1 MEKKLYMR
9 PLIEAM
15 QMEPIGAIMRTSIEQ
30 GPDPAP
36 ARRVPALGNDSVQ
49 VF

>member
-1 MEKKLYMR
+1 MKKQYIFPQTEVLTMV
-9 PLIEAM
+9 
-15 QMEPIGAIMRTSIEQ
+15 GACNLMKTSIDPA
-30 GPDPAP
+30 PDPAP

>member
-1 MEKKLYMR
+1 MEKKQYIC
-9 PLIEAM
+9 PLVEATL
-15 QMEPIGAIMRTSIEQ
+15 MESIGGIMKTSIEP

-36 ARRVPALGNDSVQ
+36 ARRAPELSKDSVQ

>member
-1 MEKKLYMR
+1 MKKQQYIS

-15 QMEPIGAIMRTSIEQ
+15 QMEPIGAIMRTSIEP

-36 ARRVPALGNDSVQ
+36 ARRAPELSKDSVQ